1 MINVEAIIFIA
12 LIIEAVVS
20 AYLAAAILRLRRKVE
35 RLNESKDNLTIH
47 VASVL
52 DGHSR
57 ATDRQTKATEQ
68 LVEIMRDV
76 KQVLYDKN
84 GQ

>member
-1 MINVEAIIFIA
+1 MEAIIFTA

-20 AYLAAAILRLRRKVE
+20 AYLAAAILRLHRKVE
-35 RLNESKDNLTIH
+35 RLNESKDNLTVH

-57 ATDRQTKATEQ
+57 ATDRQSKATEE
-68 LVEIMRDV
+68 LVKIMKDV
-76 KQVLYDKN
+76 KHVIRGK
-84 GQ
+84 